1 MNAPEPAYRVDRAL
15 LKGDAPLLAILLADL
30 AFGLW
35 VLPRLP
41 EKVPVHWNLAGEAD
55 RFGPAWQNALLLPAL
70 AFGLWAVLLFL
81 PLADPLRKNYPRFPA
96 TLKLFRWR

>member
-41 EKVPVHWNLAGEAD
+41 EKVPVHWNLS
-55 RFGPAWQNALLLPAL
+55 LIHI
-70 AFGLWAVLLFL
+70 
-81 PLADPLRKNYPRFPA
+81 
-96 TLKLFRWR
+96 